1 MAASPVNF
9 LFCFLVI
16 CITLWLLFI
25 FSSRLLAWILS
36 RVVGASIRFRF
47 GGWKCIRDLVVEF
60 KKGAVE
66 SVSVGEIKLSLRQ
79 SLVKLFGFISK
90 DPKLQVLICD
100 LEVVMRP
107 SSRSTAKAK
116 PRRPRTTKAN
126 SGRGKWMVV
135 ANIARYLSVSITDL
149 VLKMPKASIEVKEL
163 KVDMSKDGASK
174 QNLIVKLQISAIV
187 VLRSDPRVSC
197 DLSNFSTGG
206 SISASQSSSS
216 MMERTSALFICE
228 DFILSCE
235 FGYDREVGV
244 MIKNVDIA
252 CGEITVNLNEEMLSK
267 SKSSS
272 QTSSQ
277 PDNFLGSATDSVA
290 SKKPHKKQQMIV
302 ALSKYTSLFPE
313 KVSFSLPKLD
323 VRFAHREYDFSVEN
337 NIMGIQLKS
346 TKSQSSEDVGE
357 TTRLDVQL
365 DFSEIHL
372 LREAGISVLEIL
384 KVDVVSLFYIPVQP
398 TLPVRAEMDVKLG
411 DEYQECLK
419 ESLFGV
425 ESNSGSIINV
435 AKVSLDWGKKD
446 MESSKEDSPKCK
458 LVLSVDVTGMGVFFT
473 FKRVESLISTAMS
486 FQALLKT
493 LSSSERR
500 ASQSRGRPSKPSGKG
515 TQLLKL
521 NLERCSVK
529 FCGEAG
535 LENTVVADPK
545 RVNYGSQGGRVVI
558 STSDDGTP
566 RVADIMSTTSDERKK
581 LRYSISLDIF
591 HLSLCVNKEKQSTQI
606 ELERARSIY
615 QDHLEEDK
623 PEAKV
628 ALFDIQN
635 SKFVRRSGGL
645 KEVAVCS
652 LFSATD
658 ITVRWEPDVQLSLVE
673 LGLQLKLLVHNQ
685 KLQRH
690 GSEDAP
696 GMKGSDQ
703 KKEVIAEPVN
713 LDKPKK
719 RESIFAVDVEML
731 SIFAEA
737 GDGVDAMVQVQ
748 SIFSENARIGV
759 LLEGLM
765 LSFNGSRVLK
775 SSRMQISRIPSASCP
790 SDAKT
795 PVATTWDW
803 VIQGLDVHIC
813 LPYRLELR
821 AIDDSVEEMLR
832 ALKLVSAARTS
843 LIFPTKKDTSKPK
856 KPGSMKVG
864 CLKFGIRKLTA
875 DIEEEPLQGWFDEHY
890 RLMKNEASEIAVRLK
905 FLDEFVSKA
914 NQIPKT
920 TETVDSTQGRKTFF
934 NGVEIDVQ
942 DPSAVSE
949 MKGEIYKQ
957 SFKSYYRACKNL
969 APSEG
974 SGACREGFQSGFKP
988 STSRTSL
995 LSITARDLDVTLTRI
1010 DGGDDGMIEVIK
1022 TLDPVLLSFSYVI
1035 MHLLYCVVLLVN
1047 VKVVLYLHS
1056 SGSDSGQMLSGVESI
1071 WPALMI
1077 ASSAFQAGASI
1088 IKEFVFVDAAA
1099 HLKEKSLDI
1108 FVVNS
1113 FGSGFQAL
1121 FVLLFLPFLSNLRGI
1136 PFAQLPSYLKDGAC
1150 CFLNIGAYTT
1160 GKLSYHFF
1168 SFCL

>member
-16 CITLWLLFI
+16 CITLWLLFM
-25 FSSRLLAWILS
+25 LLAWILS

-174 QNLIVKLQISAIV
+174 QNLIVKLQISPIV

-545 RVNYGSQGGRVVI
+545 RVNYGSQGGQVVI

-591 HLSLCVNKEKQSTQI
+591 RLSLCVNKEKQSTQI

-628 ALFDIQN
+628 ALYDIQN

-875 DIEEEPLQGWFDEHY
+875 DIEEEPVQGWFDEHY

-957 SFKSYYRACKNL
+957 SFKSYYR
-969 APSEG
+969 
-974 SGACREGFQSGFKP
+974 
-988 STSRTSL
+988 
-995 LSITARDLDVTLTRI
+995 I
-1010 DGGDDGMIEVIK
+1010 DGGDDGMIE
-1022 TLDPVLLSFSYVI
+1022 VLLSFSYVI

>member
-174 QNLIVKLQISAIV
+174 QNLIVKLQISPIV

-384 KVDVVSLFYIPVQP
+384 KVDVVSLFYIPVQGCSQSSHIFANNISN
-398 TLPVRAEMDVKLG
+398 TGTTVHMELG
-411 DEYQECLK
+411 ELNLHMADEYQECLK

-545 RVNYGSQGGRVVI
+545 RVNYGSQGGQVVI

-591 HLSLCVNKEKQSTQI
+591 RLSLCVNKEKQSTQI

-628 ALFDIQN
+628 ALYDIQN

-875 DIEEEPLQGWFDEHY
+875 DIEEEPVQGWFDEHY

-957 SFKSYYRACKNL
+957 SFKSYYR
-969 APSEG
+969 
-974 SGACREGFQSGFKP
+974 
-988 STSRTSL
+988 
-995 LSITARDLDVTLTRI
+995 I

-1022 TLDPVLLSFSYVI
+1022 TLDPV
-1035 MHLLYCVVLLVN
+1035 CCEN
-1047 VKVVLYLHS
+1047 
-1056 SGSDSGQMLSGVESI
+1056 D
-1071 WPALMI
+1071 
-1077 ASSAFQAGASI
+1077 
-1088 IKEFVFVDAAA
+1088 
-1099 HLKEKSLDI
+1099 
-1108 FVVNS
+1108 
-1113 FGSGFQAL
+1113 
-1121 FVLLFLPFLSNLRGI
+1121 I
-1136 PFAQLPSYLKDGAC
+1136 PFSRLYGSNILLHAGSLVVQLRDYASPLLCGTSGKCEGRLVLAQQWL
-1150 CFLNIGAYTT
+1150 
-1160 GKLSYHFF
+1160 
-1168 SFCL
+1168 